1 MMRKN
6 KILGVFFAVAM
17 GAFLIA
23 PVVLNAA
30 EKPNIKQPAV
40 SEGSE
45 VAQLPDGQ
53 NVEKLLYT
61 LNETLSENRKIR
73 QSMRDLQEAFEKVTI
88 EKSDLATQMRKVQQL
103 AIQKNAETGQRIDDL
118 NARLQ
123 TSKQEMEKLQEENK
137 ASIEQKEAV
146 EKTLEDIRTENTKL
160 QELLKTSIL
169 EPERDQILERMRRND
184 TAVEAAVT
192 QVAAMDGENLAL
204 KEQLIQSYFDLGNT
218 FYDLG
223 RFQDAAVQYLSVLE
237 WDPNHAWAHHNLA
250 IIYDY
255 HLHQVRPAVLHYQKY
270 LHLKLASDDAKEVR
284 MRLWDLE
291 QLSNLEPDQPLRQ
304 DFKKFRKISTL
315 TS

>member
-1 MMRKN
+1 MQKN
-6 KILGVFFAVAM
+6 KIAGMFLASVLGVVLM
-17 GAFLIA
+17 G

-30 EKPNIKQPAV
+30 EKPEAKPTTVAGDP
-40 SEGSE
+40 EA
-45 VAQLPDGQ
+45 AQLPDGQ

-137 ASIEQKEAV
+137 ASLDQKIKV

-169 EPERDQILERMRRND
+169 EPEREQILERMKQND

-223 RFQDAAVQYLSVLE
+223 RFQDAAVQYLSILE

-255 HLHQVRPAVLHYQKY
+255 HLHQVRPAILHYQKY

-291 QLSNLEPDQPLRQ
+291 QLSHLEPDQPLKQ
-304 DFKKFRKISTL
+304 DFKKFRKMSTIA
-315 TS
+315 S

>member
-6 KILGVFFAVAM
+6 KIPALFLAVVLGTVL
-17 GAFLIA
+17 GGG
-23 PVVLNAA
+23 VVLNAA
-30 EKPNIKQPAV
+30 EKPEVKPAA
-40 SEGSE
+40 
-45 VAQLPDGQ
+45 VAGDPEAVALPDGQ

-61 LNETLSENRKIR
+61 LNETLAENRKIR

-88 EKSDLATQMRKVQQL
+88 EKSDLATQVRKVQQL
-103 AIQKNAETGQRIDDL
+103 AIQKNEESGQRIDDL
-118 NARLQ
+118 NARLRA
-123 TSKQEMEKLQEENK
+123 SKAEMEKLQTENK
-137 ASIEQKEAV
+137 ASLDQKAEV
-146 EKTLEDIRTENTKL
+146 EKTLEGIRTENTKL

-169 EPERDQILERMRRND
+169 EPEREQILERMKRND
-184 TAVEAAVT
+184 TAVEAAVA

-255 HLHQVRPAVLHYQKY
+255 HLHKVRPAIMHYQKY
-270 LHLKLASDDAKEVR
+270 LHLRLASDDAKEVR

-291 QLSNLEPDQPLRQ
+291 QLSNLEPDQPLKQ
-304 DFKKFRKISTL
+304 DFKKFRKMSTL
-315 TS
+315 AS